1 MTKPLIALQ
10 LGMIRSFVGF
20 HLGCMALSSVL
31 LTNGNRLNYQFHRL
45 HVSRVLNN
53 PLSIRIFHSLSFF
66 TACTPFVTSI
76 YATVA
81 QKKRA
86 LKCTSHCSI
95 HIMHPNSHVTNIPFA
110 NTHIK
115 KTNPFAIMR
124 IDLFAL
130 RRERVTKK
138 KYSRKNLIV

>member
-45 HVSRVLNN
+45 HMSGVLNN

-76 YATVA
+76 HATVA

-115 KTNPFAIMR
+115 KRTHLQLCGLTCSHYDGNESR
-124 IDLFAL
+124 
-130 RRERVTKK
+130 KK